1 MSLPYSLDQVSLW
14 QREPIDSDDVP
25 RGWVQDQIAE
35 EPESLVSLVA
45 AHIAELVL
53 HLSGYQRQVHEEAC
67 GDRVVGQGLGLD
79 EDKHMV
85 LGDK

>member
-14 QREPIDSDDVP
+14 QREPIDSDDTP
-25 RGWVQDQIAE
+25 RGWVQAQVAE

-45 AHIAELVL
+45 ARIAELVL
-53 HLSGYQRQVHEEAC
+53 HLSGYQQRVHEEAC

-85 LGDK
+85 LGEK